1 MDDRT
6 TRGIEPLAATQH
18 DVQASVLAQAL
29 QLPWP
34 DSWNFYLLSL
44 GAMLALAGLDF
55 IGSIFAK
62 EWTERQ
68 QPWLFL
74 AGLATFAILFV
85 VFTASLKVAELSI
98 VTFGWVIFLQVGLL
112 LLDRF
117 RYGVEFPAGKWA
129 AIVVILALQAY
140 LILAPNGKPE
150 VGV

>member
-1 MDDRT
+1 MDHRT
-6 TRGIEPLAATQH
+6 TPGIEPLAATPH
-18 DVQASVLAQAL
+18 EVQAGAIAQAL

-34 DSWNFYLLSL
+34 DSWNIYRLSL

-55 IGSIFAK
+55 VGSIFAK

-74 AGLATFAILFV
+74 AGLASFAILFI
-85 VFTASLKVAELSI
+85 VFANSLKVAELSI
-98 VTFGWVIFLQVGLL
+98 MTFGWVIFLQVGLL
-112 LLDRF
+112 LVDRF
-117 RYGVEFPAGKWA
+117 RYGVEFPTGKWA

-150 VGV
+150 AGV

>member
-18 DVQASVLAQAL
+18 DVQAGVLTQAL

-44 GAMLALAGLDF
+44 GAMLTLASLDF
-55 IGSIFAK
+55 VGSIFAK

-74 AGLATFAILFV
+74 AGLTTFAILFFV
-85 VFTASLKVAELSI
+85 YAFSLKVAELS
-98 VTFGWVIFLQVGLL
+98 VVALGWFIFLQVGLL

-117 RYGVEFPAGKWA
+117 RYGVEFPTGKWA

-150 VGV
+150 AGV